1 MINTLQLSDYVM
13 VSMTVCHYLLKV
25 VKIFVDNNNID
36 DDVNLNEQ
44 SDHVLTN
51 QSISAPRV
59 TFK

>member
-1 MINTLQLSDYVM
+1 M
-13 VSMTVCHYLLKV
+13 VNMTVCHYLLKV
-25 VKIFVDNNNID
+25 VKIFVDN

>member
-1 MINTLQLSDYVM
+1 M
-13 VSMTVCHYLLKV
+13 VNMTVCHYLLKV
-25 VKIFVDNNNID
+25 VKIFVDND
-36 DDVNLNEQ
+36 DDDLNLNEQ